1 MNLENTQTKEN
12 LQKALAGESIARN
25 KYTYFA
31 QAARRNGDNDIAD
44 AFEEMAKN
52 EMMHAKFWFEQLF
65 GKPDKTKN
73 CLITAAQG
81 EYAEWHNM
89 YPSFA
94 EKARQEGLEEIAVM
108 FEHVAAIEK
117 NHENRFMT
125 LLAQMNKTDPS
136 KVAAD
141 DSASSAPVARQKKS
155 GYRCQFCGATF
166 DHRPDACKVCGAIG
180 SFDAVE
186 YYE

>member
-1 MNLENTQTKEN
+1 MSLKNTQTEEN
-12 LQKALAGESIARN
+12 LRKALAGESIARN

-31 QAARRNGDNDIAD
+31 QAARKNGDTEIAD

-65 GKPDKTKN
+65 GKPEKTKA
-73 CLITAAQG
+73 CLMTAAQG

-94 EKARQEGLEEIAVM
+94 QTAREEGLEELAVM

-125 LLAQMNKTDPS
+125 LMAKMNKTDPTA
-136 KVAAD
+136 VPAD
-141 DSASSAPVARQKKS
+141 DSASSAAVKRQKKS
-155 GYRCQFCGATF
+155 GFRCQFCGAVY
-166 DHRPDACKVCGAIG
+166 DHRPDACNVCGAIG